1 MGKDFVDVARQGE
14 NAWWRYLAS
23 ILLIVFGWLALSI
36 LLVVAISAIVMLD
49 ANPATGLN
57 LNTGQFEGVDPVLI
71 LGVSLFGSLPLIAA
85 LFVAVRFI
93 HQRPFL
99 TLITTHS
106 RIDLK
111 RVGLGFGFF
120 LTLVIAASVI
130 EALLFPGRYQFT
142 WDAEEFLKFVPFAL
156 VLVPIQ
162 TTAEELLFRGY
173 VLQGVGVATGRPIIA
188 ATISSVLFMVL
199 HLANPEVQTDLFL
212 LPAYYFGVGLLLALV
227 TLRDN
232 RLELAI
238 GAHTAINLF
247 VFLFANYVGSV
258 LPSPA
263 VFTVSE
269 LDPQYAL
276 VSFAAMGILF
286 YVGLFARKR
295 AVSVAKN
302 GVS

>member
-1 MGKDFVDVARQGE
+1 MGKDFVDLARQGE

-23 ILLIVFGWLALSI
+23 ILLIVFGWLAVSI
-36 LLVVAISAIVMLD
+36 LLVVVTVAIVMLD
-49 ANPATGLN
+49 DNPATVIN
-57 LNTGQFEGVDPVLI
+57 LNTGQFEGVDPI
-71 LGVSLFGSLPLIAA
+71 IMLGVSLFGSLPLIAA

-99 TLITTHS
+99 TLITTRP

-111 RVGLGFGFF
+111 RIGLGFGFF
-120 LTLVIAASVI
+120 LILVIAASLI
-130 EALLFPGRYQFT
+130 EALLFPGRYQVT
-142 WDAEEFLKFVPFAL
+142 WDAKEFLKFVPFAL

-173 VLQGVGVATGRPIIA
+173 LLQSVGLATGRPIIA
-188 ATISSVLFMVL
+188 ATISSLLFMVL
-199 HLANPEVQTDLFL
+199 HLANPEVQVDLLL
-212 LPAYYFGVGLLLALV
+212 LPAYYFGVGLVLALV

-258 LPSPA
+258 LSSPA

-276 VSFAAMGILF
+276 VSFAVMGILF
-286 YVGLFARKR
+286 YAGLFARRR
-295 AVSVAKN
+295 AVPVA
-302 GVS
+302 

>member
-1 MGKDFVDVARQGE
+1 MGKDFVDLARQGE

-23 ILLIVFGWLALSI
+23 ILLIVFGWLVFSI
-36 LLVVAISAIVMLD
+36 LLGVVIATIIMLD
-49 ANPATGLN
+49 GNPATFIN
-57 LNTGQFEGVDPVLI
+57 LNTGQIEGVAPVLI

-99 TLITTHS
+99 TLITTRS

-120 LTLVIAASVI
+120 LMLVIAASVI

-142 WDAEEFLKFVPFAL
+142 WDAKEFLKYVPFAL
-156 VLVPIQ
+156 VLMPIQ

-173 VLQGVGVATGRPIIA
+173 LLQSVGLATGRPIIA
-188 ATISSVLFMVL
+188 ATVSSFIFMVL
-199 HLANPEVQTDLFL
+199 HLANPEVRIDFFL
-212 LPAYYFGVGLLLALV
+212 MPAYYFGVGLLLALV

-232 RLELAI
+232 RLDLAI
-238 GAHTAINLF
+238 GAHTGINLF
-247 VFLFANYVGSV
+247 VALFANYVGSV

-263 VFTVSE
+263 MFTVSE

-276 VSFAAMGILF
+276 VSFAVMGILF
-286 YVGLFARKR
+286 YVGLFARRR
-295 AVSVAKN
+295 AVSVP
-302 GVS
+302 